1 MESDDEY
8 DFDFVGSALKTA
20 DQGIS
25 QCKQLYSDKKKS
37 KPKKLMTTWKRE
49 LEVKFPAAKV
59 SGRDGNSN
67 MPGCSNNETL
77 DNSAINKVTP
87 TGQSSAPPTSSPFF
101 QEASSSTEPS
111 SEPMVIISEE
121 IEEVSKETNPN
132 TTRGPPPTQ
141 EEPEDSTAESRSNS
155 NVSFGAGPEEMP
167 TTSAV
172 NRKRKTTPE
181 ASTAPRRSARLG
193 TKTPQAWD
201 KRLKVGKKTKAKE
214 SAVETMEN
222 EDHPHS
228 LEDQTGNST
237 DASILLNQIEIS
249 QEEDGTVQVS
259 APEESGTQVIVNG
272 EPLVLLTN
280 ARQPVEV
287 QTPSVSSSGQE
298 LVEIIATTTNDQDQ
312 EQKQEDSGSG
322 LVSVETSGLV
332 FVETSGLEVV
342 VTTDSQE
349 GEEPPS
355 VEAQDA
361 TGSKD
366 EDQDIVVDNERLYQ
380 LYHPQESR
388 DLQADAVC
396 DMVEEVVAGPSMP
409 KVPTHQQDSRIG
421 DDDVELV
428 EEVVTPNSA
437 PKPANL
443 LNRTIS
449 FEDEIETKNIK
460 IRWKYEIVRI
470 IIKETDMLG
479 TLFDHFA
486 KEIGLDSASTLTF
499 SLDGK
504 VLRRFDTYKSA
515 GLLVTSFI
523 DASQRVPEDEINIVD
538 EAGAVAKENEEQ
550 SNEGKIEL
558 KFQSDRRRGAE
569 MIWVAKDERFE
580 GIMARYAAKAGV
592 DLAALKFLF
601 DGEPLGRLDTPLDLD
616 LEGGECIDV
625 HVDAKSARKP
635 PPPPRPTNVN
645 VLDNPEN
652 FSNTS
657 NSFVA
662 RFAAQRAAA
671 QANQASQPMAGANNQ
686 QEPQQPQPPQRG
698 SVRWKIAP
706 TRTYRKRGGRR

>member
-1 MESDDEY
+1 MESDDDY
-8 DFDFVGSALKTA
+8 DFDFVGSALRTA
-20 DQGIS
+20 DQGIN
-25 QCKQLYSDKKKS
+25 QCKQLFSDKKKS

-59 SGRDGNSN
+59 SRRDSNSN
-67 MPGCSNNETL
+67 LPGCSNNETI
-77 DNSAINKVTP
+77 DTSAINNVTL
-87 TGQSSAPPTSSPFF
+87 TGQSSDPPTSSPFF

-111 SEPMVIISEE
+111 SEPMVIISGE
-121 IEEVSKETNPN
+121 IEEVSKEANPN
-132 TTRGPPPTQ
+132 TTRGAPPTQ
-141 EEPEDSTAESRSNS
+141 DEPEDSTAESRSNS
-155 NVSFGAGPEEMP
+155 NASFGAGPEEMP

-214 SAVETMEN
+214 SAVESVENSENMEN

-237 DASILLNQIEIS
+237 GASVLLNQIEIS

-259 APEESGTQVIVNG
+259 APEESGT
-272 EPLVLLTN
+272 PLVLLTN
-280 ARQPVEV
+280 ARQPIEV

-298 LVEIIATTTNDQDQ
+298 LVEIIATTTNDTDQDQ
-312 EQKQEDSGSG
+312 KLEDSSSG

-332 FVETSGLEVV
+332 VVETSGLEVV
-342 VTTDSQE
+342 VTTNSQE

-355 VEAQDA
+355 TEAQDA
-361 TGSKD
+361 AGTKD
-366 EDQDIVVDNERLYQ
+366 EDQEIVVDNERLYQ

-388 DLQADAVC
+388 DLQADAIYDV
-396 DMVEEVVAGPSMP
+396 VEEVVAGPSMP
-409 KVPTHQQDSRIG
+409 NVPTHQQNSRV
-421 DDDVELV
+421 DDDNVELV

-437 PKPANL
+437 SKPANL

-470 IIKETDMLG
+470 IIKETDTLG

-486 KEIGLDSASTLTF
+486 EQIGLDSASTLTF

-538 EAGAVAKENEEQ
+538 EAGAAAKEKEGQ

-592 DLAALKFLF
+592 DLTALKFLF

-671 QANQASQPMAGANNQ
+671 QTNEASRPVAGANNQ

-698 SVRWKIAP
+698 SIRWKIAP
-706 TRTYRKRGGRR
+706 TRTRKRGGRR

>member
-1 MESDDEY
+1 
-8 DFDFVGSALKTA
+8 
-20 DQGIS
+20 
-25 QCKQLYSDKKKS
+25 
-37 KPKKLMTTWKRE
+37 MTTWKRE
-49 LEVKFPAAKV
+49 LEVKFPAAIV

-77 DNSAINKVTP
+77 DTSAINKVTP
-87 TGQSSAPPTSSPFF
+87 TGQSSDPPTSSPFF

-111 SEPMVIISEE
+111 SEPMIIISGE
-121 IEEVSKETNPN
+121 IGEVSKETNPN
-132 TTRGPPPTQ
+132 TTREPPPTQ

-155 NVSFGAGPEEMP
+155 NASFGAGPEEMP

-172 NRKRKTTPE
+172 NRKRKNTPE

-214 SAVETMEN
+214 SAVELMENSETMEN

-237 DASILLNQIEIS
+237 DASMLLNQIEIS

-298 LVEIIATTTNDQDQ
+298 LVEIIATTTNDIDQ

-355 VEAQDA
+355 AEAQDDA
-361 TGSKD
+361 AESKD
-366 EDQDIVVDNERLYQ
+366 EDQEIVVDNERLYQ

-409 KVPTHQQDSRIG
+409 NVPTHQQNSRVA

-470 IIKETDMLG
+470 IIKETDTLG

-486 KEIGLDSASTLTF
+486 
-499 SLDGK
+499 
-504 VLRRFDTYKSA
+504 
-515 GLLVTSFI
+515 
-523 DASQRVPEDEINIVD
+523 
-538 EAGAVAKENEEQ
+538 EE
-550 SNEGKIEL
+550 
-558 KFQSDRRRGAE
+558 
-569 MIWVAKDERFE
+569 V
-580 GIMARYAAKAGV
+580 Y
-592 DLAALKFLF
+592 
-601 DGEPLGRLDTPLDLD
+601 
-616 LEGGECIDV
+616 
-625 HVDAKSARKP
+625 
-635 PPPPRPTNVN
+635 
-645 VLDNPEN
+645 
-652 FSNTS
+652 
-657 NSFVA
+657 FV
-662 RFAAQRAAA
+662 
-671 QANQASQPMAGANNQ
+671 S
-686 QEPQQPQPPQRG
+686 
-698 SVRWKIAP
+698 
-706 TRTYRKRGGRR
+706 